1 MADLDK
7 QSLRGFLAQ
16 LEKELPEQLLRIQEP
31 VRTHLDITSLVYEL
45 ERLGKSPVVVF
56 ENIEG
61 HSMPVVT
68 NIAGNRTVLALALGV
83 APLDLPTAFRER
95 CTRYTPVELVNR
107 PEWHDITIEGE
118 DIDLTKFPIPLHFEV
133 DAAPYIAAGQITARD
148 P

>member
-1 MADLDK
+1 MMADPDR

-16 LEKELPEQLLRIQEP
+16 LEKELPEELLRITEP

-45 ERLGKSPVVVF
+45 EHLVKSPVVVF
-56 ENIEG
+56 NNIEG

-68 NIAGNRTVLALALGV
+68 NIAGNRNVLALALGV

-95 CTRYTPVELVNR
+95 CTRYTSVELVNR
-107 PEWHDITIEGE
+107 PEWHDITIEAE

-133 DAAPYIAAGQITARD
+133 DAAPYITAGQ
-148 P
+148 